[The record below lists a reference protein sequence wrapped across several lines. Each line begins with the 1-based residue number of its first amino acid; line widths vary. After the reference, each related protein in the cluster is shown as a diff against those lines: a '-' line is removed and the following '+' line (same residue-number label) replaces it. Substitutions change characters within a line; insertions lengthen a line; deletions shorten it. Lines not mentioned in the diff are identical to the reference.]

1 MFSLFL
7 GLFLF
12 SCSDLKTLSD
22 DVKKISQD
30 QSLIIQKLNLLEKKI
45 AEVSKSPAN
54 NNKKNDKP
62 KADPNKV
69 YTIADAGSITLGNA
83 NAPITV
89 IKWTD
94 FQWPYCAKS
103 VGLVDDILKKYP
115 NDVKVLIKNFP
126 LSFHKQAMKA
136 AQYALAADRQGKYKE
151 MYHAIMEDFRKLK
164 TNEDLPLEIA
174 ATMGLNVE
182 KLKADADD
190 PAIKAQIDKEINQL
204 KNSGI
209 PRLAVPKFLVA
220 GKEPQGRDLAAF
232 SKIIDEEL
240 KKKSK

>member
-1 MFSLFL
+1 
-7 GLFLF
+7 
-12 SCSDLKTLSD
+12 
-22 DVKKISQD
+22 
-30 QSLIIQKLNLLEKKI
+30 
-45 AEVSKSPAN
+45 
-54 NNKKNDKP
+54 
-62 KADPNKV
+62 
-69 YTIADAGSITLGNA
+69 
-83 NAPITV
+83 
-89 IKWTD
+89 
-94 FQWPYCAKS
+94 
-103 VGLVDDILKKYP
+103 
-115 NDVKVLIKNFP
+115 
-126 LSFHKQAMKA
+126 MKA